1 MKQSYRGLLIATGI
15 LQILTSYFFAY
26 YFVCVIVIIGALS
39 GGTAISFPMLLLSYL
54 IVGLC
59 VIIINIL
66 SIMYFFKKTK
76 KLPLIIINMVIM
88 AIGLVLSFTQ
98 GAGVFFSIVAIF
110 FLILLTIALVLVLK
124 SRKYDA
130 KVAEFNNGQKID
142 ITLGNNEQAN
152 EKDVLSENENNQ
164 Q

>member
-15 LQILTSYFFAY
+15 LQILASYFFAY

-39 GGTAISFPMLLLSYL
+39 GGTAISFPMLLLAYL

-66 SIMYFFKKTK
+66 SIMYFFKKTN

-98 GAGVFFSIVAIF
+98 SAGVLFSIVAIF